1 MVQVTH
7 EPQTD
12 NDDVCPGSSQ
22 GVLNQPQWTKPSDDT
37 KKGTITEEAY
47 RVVTRSVYS

>member
-7 EPQTD
+7 DPQID
-12 NDDVCPGSSQ
+12 NENDPGSSQ
-22 GVLNQPQWTKPSDDT
+22 EVINHPQWTNPSDDA